1 MRLHSFW
8 LLVFSVVFLTD
19 VWAQFPVNG
28 DSPYDQLFGRG
39 VYQKGSSH
47 SLVIKNQ
54 SDHDVVFCLVS
65 VKTGKTIRNEY
76 VRAHSS
82 FEMTQIPEGVFF
94 SKQLVGKAWDE
105 YADVGGYYLGNFQR
119 ERMFSKSD
127 DPEDFLD
134 FRDESHWVEFTITL
148 EAFEWQTGN
157 TMDDIPIDDEE
168 FVI

>member
-1 MRLHSFW
+1 MSLLHNCRSDHWSTRATGRQSSQHSLSSGCSAALKRIRPGELEAIQCFSRTPPSSCGA
-8 LLVFSVVFLTD
+8 LLV
-19 VWAQFPVNG
+19 AAG
-28 DSPYDQLFGRG
+28 
-39 VYQKGSSH
+39 
-47 SLVIKNQ
+47 
-54 SDHDVVFCLVS
+54 
-65 VKTGKTIRNEY
+65 E
-76 VRAHSS
+76 
-82 FEMTQIPEGVFF
+82 
-94 SKQLVGKAWDE
+94 LVGKAWDE